1 MYKERLDRYDRETC
15 TCEIL
20 IYDSRDKDMMEM
32 RSIKKEKV
40 GCDVFVEILP
50 GRKIDKFQR
59 YFVLFKLYLGKNT
72 VIVGVETGWGW
83 KFIYFWL
90 AGNIKHI
97 ADLNLNQISC
107 NWIDGAFSL

>member
-15 TCEIL
+15 TCGIL

-59 YFVLFKLYLGKNT
+59 YFNIFFLLKLYLGKNT
-72 VIVGVETGWGW
+72 VIVGVETG
-83 KFIYFWL
+83 
-90 AGNIKHI
+90 
-97 ADLNLNQISC
+97 
-107 NWIDGAFSL
+107 